1 MVIGGVAALDQRIG
15 LRYTMSPMR
24 ESENRQLPAPP
35 PQAGRTR
42 GHVVLRRLPG
52 ISPVGMYRPVH
63 SLYHGMVRIVVNPT
77 WARWQVASK

>member
-1 MVIGGVAALDQRIG
+1 MLDQRIG
-15 LRYTMSPMR
+15 LRYTMSPMS

-52 ISPVGMYRPVH
+52 ISPVGHVQASPLALPRHGPH
-63 SLYHGMVRIVVNPT
+63 RRESDLGSLAGRLEVDDI
-77 WARWQVASK
+77 